1 MLRLAS
7 CNRQVGLSLPGSGCL
22 LLSAATAPQVGAAY
36 AGPVL
41 SGLRDSSGRPNLR
54 VKVLAVVVALLL
66 AGPLTVALLR
76 GLMAVVDL
84 LV

>member
-1 MLRLAS
+1 
-7 CNRQVGLSLPGSGCL
+7 
-22 LLSAATAPQVGAAY
+22 
-36 AGPVL
+36 VL